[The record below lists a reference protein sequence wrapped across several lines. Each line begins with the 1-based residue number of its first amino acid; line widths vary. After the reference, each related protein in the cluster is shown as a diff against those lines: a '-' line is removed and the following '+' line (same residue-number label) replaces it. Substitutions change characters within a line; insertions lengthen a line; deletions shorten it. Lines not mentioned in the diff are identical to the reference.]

1 MAQLNSE
8 HIVSSFDKDLD
19 ELSGHVMRMGG
30 LVQDQVSKAIEA
42 LCDRDTELA
51 REVLDRDHMVNFMDV
66 QGEEAVLNLFAR
78 RQPLARDL
86 RMVMSLNRTIGDLE
100 RAGNE
105 ARRIARMTIQLFED
119 DNTSPSSKLM
129 RDINTMSAIATRMLR
144 EALDSMA
151 RLDVEQAVRVAQGDS
166 DLDQEFQ
173 AALRRLATY
182 MMEDSRTVGNVISVT
197 FVLKSLE
204 KIGDHAKN
212 IAEYVIFFVKG
223 KDVRHVSP
231 ESIAIDELDERC

>member
-1 MAQLNSE
+1 MAQANSE

-19 ELSGHVMRMGG
+19 ALNAHVMSMGG
-30 LVQDQVSKAIEA
+30 LVQDQISKAIDA
-42 LCDRDTELA
+42 LRERDVELA
-51 REVLDRDHMVNFMDV
+51 REVLDRDHLVNFMDV

-100 RAGNE
+100 RTGNE

-119 DNTSPSSKLM
+119 DSTSPSAKLL
-129 RDINTMSAIATRMLR
+129 RDITSMSTIATRMLR
-144 EALDSMA
+144 EALDSLA
-151 RLDVEQAVRVAQGDS
+151 RLDVEQAVQVAQGDAEL
-166 DLDQEFQ
+166 DLEFQ

-204 KIGDHAKN
+204 RIGDHAKN
-212 IAEYVIFFVKG
+212 IAEYVVFFVKG
-223 KDVRHVSP
+223 KDVRHISP
-231 ESIAIDELDERC
+231 ESIELDKLDESC